1 MNPEPSRGGG
11 ARDLVGGAGV
21 GIGGAG
27 RQRDAPHGC
36 LASRHV
42 GPLAGGQVGDLTNQ
56 GPNLINC
63 RQ

>member
-42 GPLAGGQVGDLTNQ
+42 GPLAGGQVRGSTAFRTN
-56 GPNLINC
+56 
-63 RQ
+63 

>member
-42 GPLAGGQVGDLTNQ
+42 GPLAGGQVSVS
-56 GPNLINC
+56 IAI
-63 RQ
+63 

>member
-42 GPLAGGQVGDLTNQ
+42 GPLAGGQVGDLTN
-56 GPNLINC
+56 LF
-63 RQ
+63 